1 MTTKLTTRLI
11 REGNFVAEVDVHLVE
26 EEGGWSPY
34 IFSGGRRQARCGQGL
49 TGFANVHVDFAN
61 DSSWTPF
68 VGAGAGMARTCLL
81 YSRRLV
87 RKPLAQGY

>member
-1 MTTKLTTRLI
+1 MKATSSPRWTYTSLRRKAAGHRTSFLEDAGKLDAVR
-11 REGNFVAEVDVHLVE
+11 D
-26 EEGGWSPY
+26 SPV
-34 IFSGGRRQARCGQGL
+34 
-49 TGFANVHVDFAN
+49 FANIHVDFAN

-68 VGAGAGMARTCLL
+68 VGTGAGMARTCLL